1 MGEAMMEL
9 FSSVNL
15 VNKAID
21 TALVRK
27 ELISQ
32 NISNVDTPGYKRKD
46 IDFESLLAKEVE
58 LRGISNIDV
67 NNLNAKVYIDH
78 QTSTYRLDG
87 NNVDIQVEKSEEAK
101 VEMRYNA
108 LISRMTSQLNRFKTT
123 LQNLK

>member
-1 MGEAMMEL
+1 MDI

-21 TALVRK
+21 TTLIRK

-58 LRGISNIDV
+58 LKGISNIDTDK
-67 NNLNAKVYIDH
+67 LNAKIYVDH
-78 QTSTYRLDG
+78 QRSSYRLDG
-87 NNVDIQVEKSEEAK
+87 NNVDIQVERSEEAK

-108 LISRMTSQLNRFKTT
+108 LVSRMTSQLNRFKTT

>member
-1 MGEAMMEL
+1 MMDI

-21 TALVRK
+21 ATLVRK

-58 LRGISNIDV
+58 LKGISNVDV
-67 NNLNAKVYIDH
+67 GDLNAKVYVDRR
-78 QTSTYRLDG
+78 TSSYRLDG
-87 NNVDIQVEKSEEAK
+87 NNVDIQVERSEEAK

-108 LISRMTSQLNRFKTT
+108 LVTRMTSQLNRFKTT